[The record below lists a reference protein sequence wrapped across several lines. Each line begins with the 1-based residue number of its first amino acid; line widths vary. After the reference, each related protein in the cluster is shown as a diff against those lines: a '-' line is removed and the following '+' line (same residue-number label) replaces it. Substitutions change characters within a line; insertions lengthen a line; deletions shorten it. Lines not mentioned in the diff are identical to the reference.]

1 MSFASLP
8 SPDMIRIEVR
18 EMMLGTVVIVA
29 FVVLMLVGRSHEDG
43 EEFLLTLPAGAPQA
57 NPGDKIRLRA
67 TADDG
72 VALEGDFVVARASG
86 AWLAVRR
93 R

>member
-1 MSFASLP
+1 
-8 SPDMIRIEVR
+8 MI
-18 EMMLGTVVIVA
+18 LGIVLLA
-29 FVVLMLVGRSHEDG
+29 ALAGLAALLWPRREDG
-43 EEFLLTLPAGAPQA
+43 EEFVLTLPAGAPQA
-57 NPGDKIRLRA
+57 SAGDKIRLRA

>member
-1 MSFASLP
+1 MAWSLH
-8 SPDMIRIEVR
+8 
-18 EMMLGTVVIVA
+18 TV
-29 FVVLMLVGRSHEDG
+29 
-43 EEFLLTLPAGAPQA
+43 TLPPGAPQA
-57 NPGDKIRLRA
+57 KAGDCVRLRA

-93 R
+93 G